1 MILFETF
8 VLHYYSQYY
17 ILLRQWKNI
26 QVKIKDYGKIK
37 EKLRFCIKDYSV
49 LPRKNIPHNKIL
61 RLILYFNL
69 TITAKKLL
77 NF

>member
-1 MILFETF
+1 MMLFETF
-8 VLHYYSQYY
+8 VLYYYSQYY

-37 EKLRFCIKDYSV
+37 EKLRFGIKDYSV
-49 LPRKNIPHNKIL
+49 LPRKNILHNKIF
-61 RLILYFNL
+61 RLILYFYL